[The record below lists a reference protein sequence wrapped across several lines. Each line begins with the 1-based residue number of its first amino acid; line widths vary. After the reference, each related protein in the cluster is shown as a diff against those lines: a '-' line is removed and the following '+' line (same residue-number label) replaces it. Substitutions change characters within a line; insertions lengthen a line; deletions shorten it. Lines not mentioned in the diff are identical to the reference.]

1 MRTNKNHICAGLQ
14 SQKSH
19 RLIIM
24 KFKLFCHHWILG
36 QHKCL
41 FLKHYNSN
49 KKATK
54 MYS

>member
-1 MRTNKNHICAGLQ
+1 MFWTVIMQTNKDQSYICAGPQ

-19 RLIIM
+19 CPNII

-41 FLKHYNSN
+41 FLKH
-49 KKATK
+49 
-54 MYS
+54 

>member
-1 MRTNKNHICAGLQ
+1 MRTNKNQSYICAGLQ
-14 SQKSH
+14 SPKSH

-41 FLKHYNSN
+41 FLKH
-49 KKATK
+49 
-54 MYS
+54 